1 MTIFDGRPDRAFLWN
16 LVSLYN
22 SACQALDRLEANAC
36 SSISWS
42 IGYSSY
48 ETTHVGWVL
57 SHAHRNNHLC

>member
-16 LVSLYN
+16 LVPLYN

-48 ETTHVGWVL
+48 EQLMLDG
-57 SHAHRNNHLC
+57 SKPCSSE